1 MSFVGALFA
10 KPDPV
15 APQLELNFRTDEP
28 RKLIIG
34 KTGVGG
40 KFVFH
45 ALSDDNDRNDNK
57 DMTRVIVLAGHRCNR
72 LTRIWG
78 DGELVRTTPLVH
90 GVRTVIPHFR
100 EGSDQHVWVTFYDG
114 RLGQSADNFLRSRTI
129 RPVSWP
135 STAVLS
141 GCAYVVVTMRHDAD
155 VLSTPVDFIFEVE
168 GARLYDRRK
177 DSTVGG
183 AGTHR
188 WNNPLTWEY
197 TNNPAVAADHYQL
210 GMIGGA
216 SNDRIIFGMGRQTW
230 QVPYDEFAANANVCD
245 ETVLGEARYAANG
258 VLSAGDDHKDNITK
272 LATAMA
278 ARPFDV
284 GGRIFIRP
292 QQARTIKLTLTDG
305 DLVGGTEFDLITNP
319 GGSELVNTIRGTF
332 RDPVERYTSNDY
344 PVVEDPELISRDGR
358 AFEDTLDLDL
368 ETSEARAQRLAN
380 IELEVQKRRDK
391 INERYM
397 PVSNILDVGDWFE
410 RVSTLRGEVTKIYEV
425 ISKTVNIDLTVDIEA
440 RETDPSVTA
449 FGPDQ
454 ARPIERPD
462 ALPPLEVTRPD
473 PPGSV
478 AAAVPDISVGAELP
492 SAVITISTP
501 LDSTYEEIEYFEI
514 EYGLSNNLSGAQ
526 LGIVAGQ
533 EQQVQFINNGQ
544 TELPLKGLIPG
555 RDYVYRI
562 RLIADN
568 RPSSWSE
575 YQSFTAPSNL
585 ISTQARIADNAS
597 ALGGMAAQAL
607 IDDVGANT
615 QGVSD
620 LVTTFGSTASATTS
634 AAAAAAS
641 QSAAETAET
650 NALAAQDLAE
660 SAQMAA
666 ETAQLSAQESS
677 EISISTVRDEIIPC
691 TFESA
696 DDFFSDQIS
705 GAPGLVNPV
714 TSNPSHSIVNDI
726 DGVAIRTDGEQW
738 ITTKGVLPLIVGN
751 RYRIKIVA
759 KAITIPT
766 NGALFGTGIRRL
778 DGDYN
783 LNGGTAGFFG
793 HNVTT
798 FDEFITEYT
807 ATQADWDNGVRNLRA
822 QLRPNNLSG
831 NASGDGVYH
840 IYKFEFR
847 DITNEFNAEQDAL
860 ASAASATSAAVSETA
875 AGQDAAAAETSR
887 IAAET
892 AESNAEASET
902 AAAKSATDAA
912 GSQAAAATS
921 ATLAANSATTA
932 GEEAI
937 AAAAS
942 ATTAQSSAN
951 DAESQAQAATTERI
965 AAEAARDASGTS
977 ATASA
982 ASAAAAAA
990 SATDAESFSIASQA
1004 SSLSAATSSA
1014 EAGVSEI
1021 ASAASAT
1028 TATDAAA
1035 AAETSVVL
1043 AANIQAASHVLNSVF
1058 ADWPDGQ
1065 VLPSNFIPWVGAGN
1079 VISRVAGAV
1088 SQYAARITGP
1098 SGAQAGFRQDFT
1110 ARGDAWYVIEGDV
1123 TLVSGAFAGAG
1134 IFAQSER
1141 ADGTTIAGSPVL
1153 PFFTSPDETGVVVG
1167 SGVVGDRYRFTH
1179 LFRSHGDTTEIRVF
1193 AMSHWVGH
1201 TGGTASANEI
1211 DWHRVSVRPATQM
1224 EIDAGRVAEIEA
1236 TVSQNSSVSIENS
1249 GRLQAHWSVETA
1261 VPGAESFIQAR
1272 ADLTPGGAP
1281 SSSVA
1286 IGADIF
1292 AVFNLIEGVWQSAMS
1307 VEGTTTT
1314 FFGDMNALGAM
1325 RFGNRRIPV
1334 ALQSFQVA
1342 GLTDGD
1348 SFTFGGDLTNIP
1360 AFTIETTGLVPLN
1373 AGQVYDVTLE
1383 NVTSTGATLRAKVT
1397 TPGTST
1403 TYVTSGSSAGGGANP
1418 DRTAN
1423 KQSANDSTSG
1433 GYTFEVDF
1441 NAQFFGTGGVG
1452 EPDVAFS
1459 TGHLEFFVRP
1469 ASSNVWTSI
1478 GTAVWSGSVT
1488 STQSSF
1494 TQQQT
1499 ATFTK
1504 SFSNAIG
1511 TASSGHEF
1519 GVSLGPNN
1527 TNILSVDDITV
1538 TYTHTTQSGTS
1549 SATPNGET
1557 CTVIILPQNA

>member
-1 MSFVGALFA
+1 MAVEARDDAGDFATAASNSVMTAQSFATDSEDFA
-10 KPDPV
+10 AAANSSSAD
-15 APQLELNFRTDEP
+15 
-28 RKLIIG
+28 
-34 KTGVGG
+34 
-40 KFVFH
+40 
-45 ALSDDNDRNDNK
+45 ALSFRND
-57 DMTRVIVLAGHRCNR
+57 
-72 LTRIWG
+72 
-78 DGELVRTTPLVH
+78 
-90 GVRTVIPHFR
+90 
-100 EGSDQHVWVTFYDG
+100 
-114 RLGQSADNFLRSRTI
+114 
-129 RPVSWP
+129 
-135 STAVLS
+135 
-141 GCAYVVVTMRHDAD
+141 
-155 VLSTPVDFIFEVE
+155 
-168 GARLYDRRK
+168 
-177 DSTVGG
+177 
-183 AGTHR
+183 
-188 WNNPLTWEY
+188 
-197 TNNPAVAADHYQL
+197 
-210 GMIGGA
+210 
-216 SNDRIIFGMGRQTW
+216 
-230 QVPYDEFAANANVCD
+230 
-245 ETVLGEARYAANG
+245 
-258 VLSAGDDHKDNITK
+258 AGDF
-272 LATAMA
+272 A
-278 ARPFDV
+278 
-284 GGRIFIRP
+284 
-292 QQARTIKLTLTDG
+292 
-305 DLVGGTEFDLITNP
+305 
-319 GGSELVNTIRGTF
+319 
-332 RDPVERYTSNDY
+332 
-344 PVVEDPELISRDGR
+344 
-358 AFEDTLDLDL
+358 
-368 ETSEARAQRLAN
+368 
-380 IELEVQKRRDK
+380 
-391 INERYM
+391 
-397 PVSNILDVGDWFE
+397 
-410 RVSTLRGEVTKIYEV
+410 
-425 ISKTVNIDLTVDIEA
+425 
-440 RETDPSVTA
+440 
-449 FGPDQ
+449 
-454 ARPIERPD
+454 
-462 ALPPLEVTRPD
+462 
-473 PPGSV
+473 
-478 AAAVPDISVGAELP
+478 
-492 SAVITISTP
+492 
-501 LDSTYEEIEYFEI
+501 
-514 EYGLSNNLSGAQ
+514 
-526 LGIVAGQ
+526 
-533 EQQVQFINNGQ
+533 
-544 TELPLKGLIPG
+544 
-555 RDYVYRI
+555 
-562 RLIADN
+562 
-568 RPSSWSE
+568 
-575 YQSFTAPSNL
+575 
-585 ISTQARIADNAS
+585 
-597 ALGGMAAQAL
+597 
-607 IDDVGANT
+607 
-615 QGVSD
+615 
-620 LVTTFGSTASATTS
+620 TASASS
-634 AAAAAAS
+634 A
-641 QSAAETAET
+641 
-650 NALAAQDLAE
+650 
-660 SAQMAA
+660 M
-666 ETAQLSAQESS
+666 
-677 EISISTVRDEIIPC
+677 
-691 TFESA
+691 
-696 DDFFSDQIS
+696 
-705 GAPGLVNPV
+705 
-714 TSNPSHSIVNDI
+714 
-726 DGVAIRTDGEQW
+726 
-738 ITTKGVLPLIVGN
+738 
-751 RYRIKIVA
+751 
-759 KAITIPT
+759 
-766 NGALFGTGIRRL
+766 
-778 DGDYN
+778 
-783 LNGGTAGFFG
+783 
-793 HNVTT
+793 
-798 FDEFITEYT
+798 
-807 ATQADWDNGVRNLRA
+807 
-822 QLRPNNLSG
+822 
-831 NASGDGVYH
+831 
-840 IYKFEFR
+840 
-847 DITNEFNAEQDAL
+847 
-860 ASAASATSAAVSETA
+860 
-875 AGQDAAAAETSR
+875 
-887 IAAET
+887 
-892 AESNAEASET
+892 
-902 AAAKSATDAA
+902 
-912 GSQAAAATS
+912 AAATS
-921 ATLAANSATTA
+921 VTDA
-932 GEEAI
+932 EDFAI
-937 AAAAS
+937 AASGSALTATNAAGAAS
-942 ATTAQSSAN
+942 
-951 DAESQAQAATTERI
+951 
-965 AAEAARDASGTS
+965 
-977 ATASA
+977 
-982 ASAAAAAA
+982 
-990 SATDAESFSIASQA
+990 
-1004 SSLSAATSSA
+1004 
-1014 EAGVSEI
+1014 VSET

-1110 ARGDAWYVIEGDV
+1110 ARGAAWYVIEGDV

-1134 IFAQSER
+1134 ILAQSER
-1141 ADGTTIAGSPVL
+1141 ADGTAIAGSPVL
-1153 PFFTSPDETGVVVG
+1153 PFFTSPDETGVVIG
-1167 SGVVGDRYRFTH
+1167 SGVLGDRYRFTH

-1360 AFTIETTGLVPLN
+1360 AFTIDTTGLVPLN

-1478 GTAVWSGSVT
+1478 GTAGWSGSVT

>member
-10 KPDPV
+10 KPDPI

-45 ALSDDNDRNDNK
+45 GLSDHNDRNDNK

-114 RLGQSADNFLRSRTI
+114 RPGQSADNFLRSRTI

-216 SNDRIIFGMGRQTW
+216 SNNRLIFGMGRQTW

-292 QQARTIKLTLTDG
+292 QQARAISLTISDN

-344 PVVEDPELISRDGR
+344 PVVEDVELISRDGR

-397 PVSNILDVGDWFE
+397 PIANVLNVGDWFE
-410 RVSTLRGEVTKIYEV
+410 RVSTLRGDVTKTYEV

-473 PPGSV
+473 PPAST
-478 AAAVPDISVGAELP
+478 AAPTPDISAGAELP
-492 SAVITISTP
+492 SAVITITLP
-501 LDSTYEEIEYFEI
+501 ADSTYEEIEYFEV
-514 EYGLSNNLSGAQ
+514 EYGISNDLLGEN
-526 LGIVAGQ
+526 LGIATGQ
-533 EQQVQFINNGQ
+533 EQQGQFINNGQ

-575 YQSFTAPSNL
+575 YQSFTAPANL

-607 IDDVGANT
+607 IDDVEANSK
-615 QGVSD
+615 GVSD
-620 LVTTFGSTASATTS
+620 LVETFGSTASAASS
-634 AAAAAAS
+634 AAAALASEGAA
-641 QSAAETAET
+641 AAAVT
-650 NALAAQDLAE
+650 NAQTAQGFAE
-660 SAQMAA
+660 DAQEAA
-666 ETAQLSAQESS
+666 ETAQVSARESS
-677 EISISTVRDEIIPC
+677 ELTVSTVRDNVLPS
-691 TFESA
+691 TFEDANSY
-696 DDFFSDQIS
+696 FTHNFT
-705 GAPGLVNPV
+705 GNPDTV
-714 TSNPSHSIVNDI
+714 PDVLDNTSNFALINDPDNGVGI
-726 DGVAIRTDGEQW
+726 HAFGNGDGIL
-738 ITTKGVLPLIVGN
+738 TKGVLPYRLGN
-751 RYRIKIVA
+751 RYRLTVRAKELVA
-759 KAITIPT
+759 HT
-766 NGALFGTGIRRL
+766 NDRFRLRVGILGA
-778 DGDYN
+778 DYN
-783 LNGGTAGFFG
+783 LAGGTPFINHTFTTADVEEIVYEFSPNQNQIDAGALYVRG
-793 HNVTT
+793 
-798 FDEFITEYT
+798 
-807 ATQADWDNGVRNLRA
+807 GVFH
-822 QLRPNNLSG
+822 NNL
-831 NASGDGVYH
+831 ASGGTNDGEYEVYQVL
-840 IYKFEFR
+840 FE
-847 DITNEFNAEQDAL
+847 DITSEFNSEQSAE
-860 ASAASATSAAVSETA
+860 ASATSAQAAAASETA
-875 AGQDAAAAETSR
+875 AGGFSATASDSANLAVEARDDAGDFATAASNSVMTAQSFATDSEDFAAAANSSSADALSSR
-887 IAAET
+887 NDADSFAT
-892 AESNAEASET
+892 ASAS
-902 AAAKSATDAA
+902 SAM
-912 GSQAAAATS
+912 AAATS
-921 ATLAANSATTA
+921 ATDAGDFAT
-932 GEEAI
+932 
-937 AAAAS
+937 AAS
-942 ATTAQSSAN
+942 GSAVTA
-951 DAESQAQAATTERI
+951 
-965 AAEAARDASGTS
+965 TS
-977 ATASA
+977 AAGAAFASETASA
-982 ASAAAAAA
+982 ASASTA
-990 SATDAESFSIASQA
+990 S
-1004 SSLSAATSSA
+1004 
-1014 EAGVSEI
+1014 
-1021 ASAASAT
+1021 
-1028 TATDAAA
+1028 DAAA

-1065 VLPSNFIPWVGAGN
+1065 VRPTNFITWVGAGN

-1098 SGAQAGFRQDFT
+1098 AGEQAGFRQDIP

-1123 TLVSGAFAGAG
+1123 TLVSGSFAGAG
-1134 IFAQSER
+1134 ILIQAERSDNTIAQST
-1141 ADGTTIAGSPVL
+1141 ALS
-1153 PFFTSPDETGVVVG
+1153 FFASPDETGIVVG
-1167 SGVVGDRYRFTH
+1167 AGVTGERYRFTH
-1179 LFRSHGDTTEIRVF
+1179 LFNSHVETAELRVF
-1193 AMSHWVGH
+1193 AMSHWAGH

-1478 GTAVWSGSVT
+1478 GTAGWSGSVT